1 MNVNGTLFFSAFQ
14 PDTGSELWKSDGTEA
29 GTVLVKDISPG
40 PLNSSLTG
48 LINVG
53 GTIFF
58 NAIQRNALYHPESNT
73 GYELW
78 KSDGT
83 EAGTVLVK
91 DIVPG
96 PGSSDVTPL
105 IGINGVLFFST
116 IDGGLWRSDGTEAGT
131 WLLREHILPGGG
143 LSCGDGFAA
152 VNGTLVFAA
161 RDENGCELW
170 RSDGV
175 TADLLM
181 DINPGP
187 GSSMWRRF
195 GVVAQFRSVSGLVL
209 FSAYDDAHGFELWA
223 TDGTSNTGMVEDIA
237 VGPGWSSPSSFTPVG
252 SLVFFTAND
261 GMTGTELWAISRSAI
276 HRALNL
282 PAPKASP

>member
-1 MNVNGTLFFSAFQ
+1 A
-14 PDTGSELWKSDGTEA
+14 
-29 GTVLVKDISPG
+29 
-40 PLNSSLTG
+40 
-48 LINVG
+48 
-53 GTIFF
+53 
-58 NAIQRNALYHPESNT
+58 
-73 GYELW
+73 
-78 KSDGT
+78 
-83 EAGTVLVK
+83 
-91 DIVPG
+91 
-96 PGSSDVTPL
+96 
-105 IGINGVLFFST
+105 
-116 IDGGLWRSDGTEAGT
+116 
-131 WLLREHILPGGG
+131 
-143 LSCGDGFAA
+143 CGDGCAA

-237 VGPGWSSPSSFTPVG
+237 VGPGWSSEFLHTGRVSRVFHGERRHDRHRAVGDLAIGHSPGAESSP
-252 SLVFFTAND
+252 AQ
-261 GMTGTELWAISRSAI
+261 SRSLMGKRVQVEQGIEAVEAVD
-276 HRALNL
+276 RR
-282 PAPKASP
+282 